1 MASEETSYRE
11 PNNSWSLREKR
22 RGRERREK
30 GEGIERGR
38 GERKGRGDSEV
49 GSKLIHLSS
58 IRLSTLC
65 T

>member
-1 MASEETSYRE
+1 MASEETSHRE

-38 GERKGRGDSEV
+38 GEERER
-49 GSKLIHLSS
+49 
-58 IRLSTLC
+58 R
-65 T
+65 